1 VISTH
6 CLDGLLDG
14 LSETAGGSGDAGA
27 SIWISGVSSAPTKTS
42 WDG

>member
-14 LSETAGGSGDAGA
+14 LSETA
-27 SIWISGVSSAPTKTS
+27 VNNAPNTGNSNCK
-42 WDG
+42 